1 MSTVNLSNQISAASP
16 AKSDN
21 LKKLAFA
28 AVFAALTYV
37 VFTFL
42 SIPVPTPGGKVSV
55 HLGNA
60 FVVLGALILGPL
72 YGGLGGAIGLT
83 IGDLL
88 DPVYIVEAPVTF
100 IVKFLIGVITGLIAH
115 RLGHITAEQD
125 KSRIT
130 RWVIIASAAGLIFN
144 VFADPGL
151 RYLYKLFILGKPAA
165 EVTFTINFVVT
176 AINAGVSLIIDMVLY
191 LALRVPLKKAGLF
204 FRLS

>member
-1 MSTVNLSNQISAASP
+1 MKATDSVHAVTAP
-16 AKSDN
+16 AENSES

-60 FVVLGALILGPL
+60 FVVLGALVLGPV

-83 IGDLL
+83 IGDLI
-88 DPVYIVEAPVTF
+88 DPVYVVEAPVTF

-115 RLGHITAEQD
+115 RIGHITRESD
-125 KSRIT
+125 KSKVT
-130 RWVIIASAAGLIFN
+130 RWVLISSAAGLLFN

-165 EVTFTINFVVT
+165 EVSFSINFAVT
-176 AINAGVSLIIDMVLY
+176 AINAGVSLVVVLVLY